1 MVLVIAIFFTI
12 ILTIVMSLVFYTVV
26 NMIPFLKN
34 KWNNDSKMEVINF
47 LFIITLFYASI
58 IFSLIRIWIKI

>member
-1 MVLVIAIFFTI
+1 MVLAIAIFFTI

-34 KWNNDSKMEVINF
+34 KWNNDNKMEVINF